1 MKLMMEVVQEVMMM
15 MVVVV
20 VVVVMMMR
28 LMKMTMLTLWE
39 RIQLDVIYLAS
50 ML

>member
-1 MKLMMEVVQEVMMM
+1 MKLMMEVVQELMMM
-15 MVVVV
+15 VVV